1 MFDDILNL
9 VKEHL
14 GEHPDV
20 APALNGAQA
29 DEVHNAIANHINDA
43 LNNPQAAATTET
55 TTPSAQPSESSS
67 GGFFQNIIGKVESA
81 VAGGGVATSA
91 ITGSLASMLTSKFGL
106 PPSVT
111 GAISGA
117 LPGLLQKIASKQ
129 QASS

>member
-14 GEHPDV
+14 GGHPDV
-20 APALNGAQA
+20 APALTGDQA
-29 DEVHNAIANHINDA
+29 DAVHTAIANHINDA
-43 LNNPQAAATTET
+43 LNNQQTAAST
-55 TTPSAQPSESSS
+55 TTTTQSQGSS
-67 GGFFQNIIGKVESA
+67 GGFLQNIVGKVEDA

-91 ITGSLASMLTSKFGL
+91 ITGSLVNMLTSKFGL

-117 LPGLLQKIASKQ
+117 LPGILQKIAAKH